1 MITSCQSVKG
11 LQREKTGCVLIIDG
25 SEAESEAQGILHRKK
40 AAVEDEKRSAAISEE
55 NALRAIGVKG
65 YPSSID
71 DRRSGGERDVGE
83 KGRFY

>member
-40 AAVEDEKRSAAISEE
+40 AAVEDEIAVQSFS
-55 NALRAIGVKG
+55 
-65 YPSSID
+65 
-71 DRRSGGERDVGE
+71 
-83 KGRFY
+83 

>member
-1 MITSCQSVKG
+1 M
-11 LQREKTGCVLIIDG
+11 CVDYRWFR
-25 SEAESEAQGILHRKK
+25 SRKRGPRDTTPK